1 MNIVDSYFK
10 PLEHI
15 LDGSYCNY
23 RDIKPVDIAI
33 IATYATIIIPLG
45 FFAVAVIDSY
55 TWAPI
60 QSKVSYTY
68 LAQYIL
74 ASNGNS
80 DAQYELGNYYYYRE
94 DKVKGADYYR
104 LAADQGH
111 KRAQYDLATLY
122 FNAENKNE
130 ECKEAL
136 KANGYE
142 MAKKYFTLAADEN
155 GDAYYFLGQIA
166 ERENNPQEALT
177 FYRKCVDGKGHYGN
191 YYYFK
196 SAALL
201 ANEYKKKSLE
211 HKIKGEKKE
220 AFEFL
225 KKAADLH
232 DYEAGYLLA
241 MCYETGEG
249 VKANIDEAFRL
260 YVKLK
265 RAYEPA
271 KKKLQEHIDNYQ
283 ARSDTGDAVAI
294 CVLGFIRELENHD
307 YEARELYKKA
317 AEMGNKQAQ
326 YNLGYC
332 NYQDAQKYF
341 DKAKYYKEAK
351 FWFEKAAAQGLPQAK
366 DGLETIKREENND

>member
-1 MNIVDSYFK
+1 MQFVNNYFK
-10 PLEHI
+10 PLEHL

-23 RDIKPVDIAI
+23 RDIKPIDIAI
-33 IATYATIIIPLG
+33 IATYATIVIPLG
-45 FFAVAVIDSY
+45 FFAVAVIDTL
-55 TWAPI
+55 TWASI
-60 QSKVSYTY
+60 ESKVSYTY

-80 DAQYELGNYYYYRE
+80 DAQYQLGNYYYRE
-94 DKVKGADYYR
+94 DKVKAADYYK

-122 FNAENKNE
+122 FNAENNNE
-130 ECKEAL
+130 KYKEAL
-136 KANGYE
+136 NANGYE
-142 MAKKYFTLAADEN
+142 MAKKYFALAADEN

-166 ERENNPQEALT
+166 EMENKPQEAFA
-177 FYRKCVDGKGHYGN
+177 FYRKCVDGKGHSGN
-191 YYYFK
+191 YYYCK

-201 ANEYKKKSLE
+201 ATEYKKKSLE
-211 HKIKGEKKE
+211 HKNKGEKKA
-220 AFEFL
+220 AFDSL

-232 DYEAGYLLA
+232 DNEARYLLA
-241 MCYETGEG
+241 LCYEKGYG
-249 VKANIDEAFRL
+249 VKANIDEAFRI
-260 YVKLK
+260 YVNLK
-265 RAYEPA
+265 RSYEPA
-271 KKKLQEHIDNYQ
+271 MKRLQEHIDNYQ
-283 ARSDTGDAVAI
+283 RGSDGGDAVAM
-294 CVLGFIRELENHD
+294 CVLGFIRELEKHD

-332 NYQDAQKYF
+332 NYRDAQKYF